1 MTCHTKHITNI
12 STITRARTKDTKT
25 RTPCILQEFHETHI
39 STLQMTVITFP
50 PWFKRLGHNIKNV
63 IQQRPFWQGRSKNK
77 SHPGWP
83 PVSWTSQ
90 TRDARAAA
98 LQSTGRSVSLAFT
111 VANTLCSLAPENRL
125 SWPKS
130 KLQANGSAHPN
141 PRQNC
146 RPNFFLFFF

>member
-146 RPNFFLFFF
+146 RLNFFLFFF